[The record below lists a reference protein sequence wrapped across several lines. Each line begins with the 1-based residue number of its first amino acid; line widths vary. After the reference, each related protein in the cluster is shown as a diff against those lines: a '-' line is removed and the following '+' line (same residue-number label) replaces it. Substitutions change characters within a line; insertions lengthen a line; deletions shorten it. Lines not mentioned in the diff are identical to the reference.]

1 MELDEKELKKLDEI
15 LRRQK
20 RRDWIKKVLKGVWNI
35 IFGLGAILLFI
46 GIIYGFILGIW
57 FIEDRIST
65 SDDEEKIKEQQTI
78 INEPLP
84 SREEMN
90 EMLRDMY
97 SEMFKDKSREELI
110 DMREMYKQIMLEKK
124 QEYDEEL
131 ERDKIYLQVIDEVL
145 NETEKEKDLNET
157 AKQGGE

>member
-1 MELDEKELKKLDEI
+1 MKKLDEKELKKLDEI

-35 IFGLGAILLFI
+35 IFGLGAILLFM

-78 INEPLP
+78 INEPIP

-145 NETEKEKDLNET
+145 NET
-157 AKQGGE
+157 AKQGGG

>member
-1 MELDEKELKKLDEI
+1 MELDEKELKKSDEI

-78 INEPLP
+78 INEPIP

-145 NETEKEKDLNET
+145 NETDK
-157 AKQGGE
+157 

>member
-78 INEPLP
+78 INEPIP

-145 NETEKEKDLNET
+145 NET
-157 AKQGGE
+157 AKQGGDENER